1 MFKRRYPSQ
10 SIAQDEPSSSSE
22 DEDQRL
28 NPFQEEEEDQERVL
42 SERHG
47 EAKENGP
54 PPNPTSKKESDKDI
68 ANALNSNETKKK
80 RKRIT
85 LTEDKLTDGVNG
97 IIRIRHEFPSKIRYR
112 PFANAASC
120 TSAKKMPKK
129 KKLELEI
136 QAAAAYSSKLLTM
149 YNNFAMDLM
158 PTFHPTDTLLKI
170 RDLGSKM
177 KVRNYLDLMRQDVC
191 MSHLKTV
198 YGMEKATKLFD
209 ELNHGLRAHE
219 NGLFPDINTDDGQNS
234 MDDRDENNQEKSTLG
249 QQSGKPTN
257 NGDKDNA
264 AEAGKLQ
271 FDDENGPSLNSRDG
285 NNAAKLGQE
294 QSTAQNQQVNK
305 STIDKNLAITAD
317 DEENEFGDDNNEVND
332 PESRNNK
339 AETDGV
345 EHMSDKIL
353 RDENICGDDD
363 EDERATQKESDSTQR
378 PHETP
383 EIEMSQFSEAE
394 DFTLDN
400 TAQSIDTEHEPSTL
414 KKTQQDVSSIL
425 DNESNLAPDLTQ
437 PMMVPT
443 SGIKRLSQDY

>member
-1 MFKRRYPSQ
+1 MFKRRHPSQ

-22 DEDQRL
+22 EDDQRL
-28 NPFQEEEEDQERVL
+28 NPFQEEEEDQERAL

-112 PFANAASC
+112 PLANAAS
-120 TSAKKMPKK
+120 TKKMPKK

-170 RDLGSKM
+170 NDLGSKK
-177 KVRNYLDLMRQDVC
+177 KVRNYLDLMRQDTC

-219 NGLFPDINTDDGQNS
+219 NGLFPDMNTDDGQNS
-234 MDDRDENNQEKSTLG
+234 TDDRDENNQEKSTLG

-257 NGDKDNA
+257 DGDKDNA
-264 AEAGKLQ
+264 AQAGKLQ
-271 FDDENGPSLNSRDG
+271 FDDEYGPSLNSRDG

-305 STIDKNLAITAD
+305 STTDKNLAITAD

-332 PESRNNK
+332 PESQNNN

-345 EHMSDKIL
+345 EHMSDMIL

-363 EDERATQKESDSTQR
+363 KDERATQKELDSTQK
-378 PHETP
+378 PYEAP

-400 TAQSIDTEHEPSTL
+400 KAQSIDTEHEPSIL
-414 KKTQQDVSSIL
+414 EKTQQDVSSIL
-425 DNESNLAPDLTQ
+425 DIESNLVPDLTQ
-437 PMMVPT
+437 PMTAPKPGNKM
-443 SGIKRLSQDY
+443 LSQDY